1 MRPAEFTTEQIIQA
15 GQALQDAGRNVTGFA
30 LRQKVGGGNPSRLK
44 QVWDEH
50 LASKSVT
57 QDEPVAELPV
67 EVAEEVKAVTAALT
81 ERITQLAA
89 ELNDKAVK
97 AAERR
102 VAEVLRA
109 AGEQREQAERELADA
124 ATTVDDLEATLDTTK
139 AEVETLAGKLAESQ
153 ANGQAQAVELAQ
165 LRERLSAAEA
175 ATKAAAEKHQAE
187 LVKLRAEL
195 DNAEQ
200 ARSQAVAELGT
211 TKIELARVQQHAADL
226 ELATKTTAEKH
237 EADTAA
243 LRGELEA
250 AEKAH
255 HAVDA
260 ELSAVKIELA
270 RVQQHAADLEL
281 ATKTTAEKHE
291 ADTAALR
298 GELEAAEK
306 AHHAVDAE
314 LSAVK
319 IELARAQQNA
329 SGLEASLKEQKQR
342 SIEVIGKLEDG
353 KQRLEREL
361 DEARREAKEAS
372 NALAR
377 ASGEA
382 DTLRSQVAS
391 QEATIRGFNKKP
403 DSGK

>member
-1 MRPAEFTTEQIIQA
+1 
-15 GQALQDAGRNVTGFA
+15 
-30 LRQKVGGGNPSRLK
+30 LK

-270 RVQQHAADLEL
+270 R
-281 ATKTTAEKHE
+281 
-291 ADTAALR
+291 
-298 GELEAAEK
+298 
-306 AHHAVDAE
+306 
-314 LSAVK
+314 
-319 IELARAQQNA
+319 AQQNA

>member
-57 QDEPVAELPV
+57 HDEPVAELPI
-67 EVAEEVKAVTAALT
+67 EVAEEVKGVTTALT

-89 ELNDKAVK
+89 ELNGKAVK

-102 VAEVLRA
+102 VAEVLRG
-109 AGEQREQAERELADA
+109 AGEQREQADRELADA
-124 ATTVDDLEATLDTTK
+124 ATTVDDLEATLDNTK
-139 AEVETLAGKLAESQ
+139 AELDALAAKFAESQ
-153 ANGQAQAVELAQ
+153 AHSQAQAVELAQ

-175 ATKAAAEKHQAE
+175 ATKASADKHQAE
-187 LVKLRAEL
+187 VSKLRAEL
-195 DNAEQ
+195 DAVKQ
-200 ARSQAVAELGT
+200 ARSQADAELGT
-211 TKIELARVQQHAADL
+211 TKIELARMQQHAADL
-226 ELATKTTAEKH
+226 EVATKVAAEKH
-237 EADTAA
+237 EADTAVLLA
-243 LRGELEA
+243 ELEA
-250 AEKAH
+250 SKKVWNETN
-255 HAVDA
+255 A
-260 ELSAVKIELA
+260 ELA
-270 RVQQHAADLEL
+270 
-281 ATKTTAEKHE
+281 
-291 ADTAALR
+291 
-298 GELEAAEK
+298 G
-306 AHHAVDAE
+306 
-314 LSAVK
+314 VK

-342 SIEVIGKLEDG
+342 SIEVVGKLEDG

-382 DTLRSQVAS
+382 DALRSQVNS
-391 QEATIRGFNKKP
+391 QEATIRGFNNKP
-403 DSGK
+403 ASGK

>member
-237 EADTAA
+237 EA
-243 LRGELEA
+243 
-250 AEKAH
+250 
-255 HAVDA
+255 
-260 ELSAVKIELA
+260 
-270 RVQQHAADLEL
+270 
-281 ATKTTAEKHE
+281 
-291 ADTAALR
+291 
-298 GELEAAEK
+298 AEK